1 MLNCYTMNAQMSKL
15 MRSLL
20 LLLTL
25 LLTETLLAQ
34 PANDECS
41 GATTV
46 SLTTPPNCPN
56 TSFVTNI
63 VNSTNVNATPTSP
76 YPVFTGCTPGG
87 TTEGPAAEVWFTFT
101 ATGGNTEIQIT
112 GALVSPNMVLY
123 QGSNCGLLIP
133 IACASGGNGLTL
145 LGSTIPGQQ
154 YYLMVSG
161 GDLDDQGSFQLR
173 FRSSRLCGVCYQP
186 DKITVEYNPPPV
198 NGTYSSGQT
207 VQICVTVNEWI
218 GNAAGTIEWLHAVTF
233 EFGDSWDVDGLTPA
247 PPSSCDG
254 SGSWG
259 WYESWVGCNTGQT
272 YGPGFAYDSAS
283 GVGCGGSP
291 NDGDPGNN
299 WGDGNG
305 PCSNI
310 PDQSPPVTFCMNIT
324 VNDCPPAVTGGGL
337 GMSVRLLSDGDS
349 GSWNQ
354 TGCNSNQGVS
364 FLASVI
370 CCDDEDPLASTT
382 DATCPGVADGS
393 ITVSGNAGLDPSM
406 IFNYTILSEDQDI
419 VYQCTNCPTTVT
431 TPNNLASGVYTVL
444 AVNIATNCSRSVIV
458 VIDEGPQPM
467 ATAEL
472 SNMPCQGEPG
482 LLMGNIDPP
491 DPAATYAWSG
501 PGGFSS
507 AEQNPEVLQAGTYSL
522 TVTSAA
528 GCVTEPVTVDVS
540 FIVIEAEINAPIPYA
555 CLGAAVELSASGGTG
570 YSWENTTT
578 GASLGNSPN
587 ISPILPG
594 NSTIQ
599 VTVTDDNG
607 CSDIANIEI
616 EVIDPPDVTF
626 NITGDPCQGGNGLVI
641 TASGAGPGGSY
652 TWLDNPNASNPR
664 LIPPS
669 TPAGTYT
676 LGIGAVN
683 ALGCIATEQVT
694 FTIVPPI
701 SAQLTAQPVNI
712 CAGQSTVLT
721 ASGGTLFNWSTGL
734 NNGPSSIS
742 VAPAASQSYTV
753 TVSNSNGCVGTASV
767 DVNVSNPPD
776 APEISCGPSS
786 NSSVSFFWLPV
797 DGAVSYNYSIDNGA
811 VQNTTDNSV
820 VVENLN
826 SGQLVSI
833 TVTPVFGTQGPCQ
846 PVSASF
852 SCEAVNCQ
860 TVALSINP
868 VSDICLNAS
877 ASVVNLQATIGSP
890 GGVELWSGSG
900 ITDAVQGLFDPNVAG
915 PGTHLITL
923 TYTLF
928 DCNYT
933 ATTSIVVFA
942 NPTAVFTLSP
952 NPACVSDTLL
962 LVYTGNAP
970 ASATFHWDFGGASA
984 SPGTGIGP
992 HQLSWATGG
1001 SKTVSLHVEA
1011 GGCTSD
1017 TISLTRTLEVP
1028 VQPVISCGPS
1038 TTTSASFVWNQVA
1051 GATGYNVEVLSG
1063 QSGQL
1068 MDTTFT
1074 VSNLSPGE
1082 VVSVRLITL
1091 IGGACPPE
1099 TPVLSCAAQNCP
1111 VFVPVID
1118 PVADICLYTTTG
1130 PDTLT
1135 ASVGGSTGT
1144 GQLHWSGPGITDSL
1158 LGIFD
1163 PAAAGAGSHI
1173 LRLRYSEGPCFADTS
1188 LIVNVFSIPTA
1199 TFSLSAD
1206 SICVQS
1212 PTMATY
1218 TGTAGAAA
1226 TYNWSF
1232 AGATATPGSGQGP
1245 QMLSW
1250 PTEGSRIISLSVTEN
1265 NCTSAPFA
1273 DTLYVGLPLAPPVI
1287 NCNTTVNSI
1296 TFSWNPVPGA
1306 LSYQVNVLSGS
1317 LGILQD
1323 TSYIVTGLNA
1333 NDQVSIEVI
1342 ALGNGPCGNS
1352 SATASCVAVDC
1363 PDVQITFPTITP
1375 ICLNPST
1382 GSINLSATITGGN
1395 GGGIFTWSGP
1405 GVSGGASPS
1414 FSPATAGVGTH
1425 IISVNYREGNCSY
1438 NNSFSLVVNPQPT
1451 ATFTVSGPVCTNSPA
1466 TVTYTGTAGSGAT
1479 YNWNFGSGI
1488 ASPGTGA
1495 GPHQLSWATAGSQSI
1510 QLTVTENNCSSA
1522 PFSAVATVEAPLS
1535 TPVISCSSTLS
1546 GITFSWPAI
1555 AGATSYSVQVLQGP
1569 AGVLSGTTYTVGGLL
1584 PGQSVRIRLTALTNN
1599 VCGPVTAE
1607 LECAALTCPTFI
1619 FGNTAYGPYC
1629 LDAGTQTLIASVSGG
1644 QGNGQFSWSGTGIV
1658 AASGTFNPAVAGVGQ
1673 HPLQL
1678 TYTEGNCSASTTYLV
1693 TVLPKPAA
1701 NFSVESPI
1709 CVNTNA
1715 SVTYLGGASPT
1726 ATYNWNFGGGIATP
1740 GTGAGPH
1747 QVQFSAPGNTTM
1759 SLVVVEQGCASN
1771 PFSQIVQVN
1780 GPLNVPTISCQTVTT
1795 NSVVFSWPAVPGAT
1809 GYNVNVLSG
1818 PAGTLSG
1825 TTYTVTGLNPDQVV
1839 TIQLTVNGNTAC
1851 GPVTAIGTCAASAC
1865 PPLNLSINAPARLCA
1880 GQAANLTFAFN
1891 PAVSG
1896 PLNIG
1901 YTINNGPVQSLQVN
1915 NGQQLTLSNLQT
1927 TTQLSIV
1934 SISSPALPNCS
1945 WPVPNPIS
1953 IAVDTPPNAGNPLP
1967 AARICQ
1973 GSQEI
1978 ISLLGLL
1985 SGEQTGGFWEEAG
1998 GAVSAGSAFNATTA
2012 SLSTA
2017 SLQAGTYSFRYTV
2030 PGGSCPAASAVVSVD
2045 IIPAPVA
2052 DAGADQF
2059 LNCNLSAVTI
2069 GGSTTSTG
2077 SGITYQWSVS
2087 PDSIV
2092 LANPNVPVLQVS
2104 RPGVYTLVVTNA
2116 DGCTAQDATI
2126 VSADYAAPTANVRLV
2141 NVSCFGA
2148 DDGVI
2153 IVESVT
2159 GGQPPYRYALDEDST
2174 TVVPIFS
2181 GLSPGS
2187 YQLSVIDQ
2195 NGCASQSTV
2204 SIAEPG
2210 PINAILTTDL
2220 QVDEAEPGQA
2230 VTLQLNINPN
2240 TVIDTILWQPE
2251 GIATG
2256 NVQSVTIFP
2265 QTSGSYT
2272 ATVIDVKGCR
2282 DQDDINIIVR
2292 KSYPVYIPNAFS
2304 PNSDGVNDILFIQAA
2319 DGRVKIIRRFMIVS
2333 RWGETVFSVEGARV
2347 NDPSQGWDGKFRGEV
2362 LNPAV
2367 FTYYAELEFNDG
2379 EIVRL
2384 TGDVT
2389 LLK

>member
-1 MLNCYTMNAQMSKL
+1 MKAQLSKL
-15 MRSLL
+15 MKSLL
-20 LLLTL
+20 LLMAL

-34 PANDECS
+34 PPNDECS
-41 GATTV
+41 GATAV

-87 TTEGPAAEVWFTFT
+87 TTDGPAAEVWFTFT

-112 GALVSPNMVLY
+112 GALTNPNMVLY

-133 IACASGGNGLTL
+133 IACASGGSGLTL

-233 EFGDSWDVDGLTPA
+233 EFGDSWDVDGLVPN

-254 SGSWG
+254 SGTWG
-259 WYESWVGCNTGQT
+259 WYDSWVGCNTGQT

-337 GMSVRLLSDGDS
+337 GLSVQLLSDGDS

-370 CCDDEDPLASTT
+370 CCDDEDPTASTT

-406 IFNYTILSEDQDI
+406 VFNYTILSSGQEI
-419 VYQCTNCPTTVT
+419 VYECVNCPTTVT

-444 AVNIATNCSRSVIV
+444 ATNISTNCSRSVIV
-458 VIDEGPQPM
+458 VIDEGPQPVAM
-467 ATAEL
+467 AEL

-482 LLMGNIDPP
+482 ILMGNIDPP

-507 AEQNPEVLQAGTYSL
+507 SDQNPEVLQEGTYSL

-540 FIVIEAEINAPIPYA
+540 FIIVEAEIDAPIPYA
-555 CLGAAVELSASGGTG
+555 CLGSPVELSASGGTG

-578 GASLGNSPN
+578 GEPLGNSPN
-587 ISPILPG
+587 ISPVLPS
-594 NSTIQ
+594 NATIQ

-607 CSDIANIEI
+607 CSDIASIEI

-652 TWLDNPNASNPR
+652 TWLDDPNALNPR
-664 LIPPS
+664 LISPS

-683 ALGCIATEQVT
+683 ALGCISTAQVT
-694 FTIVPPI
+694 YTIVPPI
-701 SAQLTAQPVNI
+701 NAQLTALPDNI
-712 CAGQSTVLT
+712 CVGQSTTLT

-734 NNGPSSIS
+734 SNGPSTIS
-742 VAPAASQSYTV
+742 VTPAANESYTV
-753 TVSNSNGCVGTASV
+753 TVSNSSGCVGTASV
-767 DVNVSNPPD
+767 DVNVSVPPD

-797 DGAVSYNYSIDNGA
+797 DGAVSYDFSIDNGP
-811 VQNTTDNSV
+811 VQNTTENSV
-820 VVENLN
+820 LVENLN
-826 SGQLVSI
+826 SGQLVFI
-833 TVTPVFGTQGPCQ
+833 TVTPVFDNPGPCA
-846 PVSASF
+846 PVSATF
-852 SCEAVNCQ
+852 SCEAVNCP
-860 TVALSINP
+860 AIAISINP
-868 VSDICLNAS
+868 VNDICLNAAVS
-877 ASVVNLQATIGSP
+877 ILDLQATTGSP
-890 GGVELWSGSG
+890 GGVELWSGNG
-900 ITDAVQGLFDPNVAG
+900 ITDAAQGLFDPTVAG

-928 DCNYT
+928 DCEYT
-933 ATTSIVVFA
+933 ATTSIEVFA
-942 NPTAVFTLSP
+942 NPTSTFSISP
-952 NPACVSDTLL
+952 NPACISDTLL

-970 ASATFHWDFGGASA
+970 ASATFHWDFGGAFA

-992 HQLSWATGG
+992 HQLSWTTDG
-1001 SKTVSLHVEA
+1001 SKTVSLWVEA
-1011 GGCTSD
+1011 AGCTSD
-1017 TISLTRTLEVP
+1017 TTSVTSTLEVP
-1028 VQPVISCGPS
+1028 VEPVISCGPA
-1038 TTTSASFVWNQVA
+1038 TTTSVSFVWNQVA

-1068 MDTTFT
+1068 TDTTFM

-1091 IGGACPPE
+1091 IAGACQPV
-1099 TPVLSCAAQNCP
+1099 TPVINCAAQDCP
-1111 VFVPVID
+1111 DFVPVIN
-1118 PVADICLYTTTG
+1118 PIADICLYTTVS

-1135 ASVGGSTGT
+1135 ASIGGSTGS
-1144 GQLHWSGPGITDSL
+1144 GQLIWSGPGITDSL

-1163 PAAAGAGSHI
+1163 PAIAGAGSHI
-1173 LRLRYSEGPCFADTS
+1173 LHLRYSEGPCFADTS
-1188 LIVNVFSIPTA
+1188 LTVNVFDIPTA
-1199 TFSLSAD
+1199 SFSLSSD
-1206 SICVQS
+1206 SLCVQS
-1212 PTMATY
+1212 PMTVTY
-1218 TGTAGAAA
+1218 TGTASAAA
-1226 TYNWSF
+1226 TYSWAF
-1232 AGATATPGSGQGP
+1232 ASATAIPGSGQGP
-1245 QMLSW
+1245 QQLSW
-1250 PTEGSRIISLSVTEN
+1250 ASEGERIISLTVTEN
-1265 NCTSAPFA
+1265 NCTSTIFA
-1273 DTLYVGLPLAPPVI
+1273 DTIFVGSPLPPPII
-1287 NCNTTVNSI
+1287 NCNTTVSSI
-1296 TFSWNPVPGA
+1296 VFSWNPIPGA
-1306 LSYQVNVLSGS
+1306 SGYQVNVLSGS
-1317 LGILQD
+1317 PGILQD
-1323 TSYIVTGLNA
+1323 TSYTVTGLNP

-1342 ALGNGPCGNS
+1342 AQGDGPCGNS
-1352 SATASCVAVDC
+1352 VASATCVAIDC
-1363 PDVQITFPTITP
+1363 PDVQITFPTINP
-1375 ICLNPST
+1375 VCLST
-1382 GSINLSATITGGN
+1382 GTASINLTATITGGS

-1405 GVSGGASPS
+1405 GVADGALPS

-1425 IISVNYREGNCSY
+1425 IISLNYREGNCSY
-1438 NNSFSLVVNPQPT
+1438 NNSFSIIVNPQPT
-1451 ATFTVSGPVCTNSPA
+1451 ASFTVSGPVCTNTPA
-1466 TVTYTGTAGSGAT
+1466 TVTYTGSADGSAI
-1479 YNWNFGSGI
+1479 YNWNFGGGT
-1488 ASPGTGA
+1488 ALPGTGA
-1495 GPHQLSWATAGSQSI
+1495 GPHLVSWTTAGTPSI
-1510 QLTVTENNCSSA
+1510 ELTVSENNCLSV
-1522 PFSAVATVEAPLS
+1522 PFNAVTTVEAPLS

-1546 GITFSWPAI
+1546 SVTFSWPAV
-1555 AGATSYSVQVLQGP
+1555 AGANTYDVLVLQGP
-1569 AGVLSGTTYTVGGLL
+1569 TGVLTGTSYTVVGLL
-1584 PGQSVRIRLTALTNN
+1584 PGQAVRIRLTALTNN
-1599 VCGPVTAE
+1599 VCGPVSAE
-1607 LECAALTCPTFI
+1607 FECAALSCPNFT
-1619 FGNTAYGPYC
+1619 FGNTSYGPYC

-1709 CVNTNA
+1709 CVNT
-1715 SVTYLGGASPT
+1715 SGPVTYLGGASPT
-1726 ATYNWNFGGGIATP
+1726 ATYNWDFAGGTATP

-1747 QVQFSAPGNTTM
+1747 QIQFATVGITTM

-1780 GPLNVPTISCQTVTT
+1780 GPLTVPAISCQSVTT
-1795 NSVVFSWPAVPGAT
+1795 SSIVFSWPAVPGAT
-1809 GYNVNVLSG
+1809 SYNVDVLSG
-1818 PAGTLSG
+1818 PMGTLSG
-1825 TTYTVTGLNPDQVV
+1825 TTYTVTGLNPDEVV
-1839 TIQLTVNGNTAC
+1839 SIQLTVNGNTAC
-1851 GPVTAIGTCAASAC
+1851 GPVTAVGTCAASAC
-1865 PPLNLSINAPARLCA
+1865 PPLDLSINAPTNLCA

-1891 PAVSG
+1891 PAISG
-1896 PLNIG
+1896 PLNIT
-1901 YTINNGPVQSLQVN
+1901 YTVNNGPVQSLQVS
-1915 NGQQLTLSNLQT
+1915 NGQQLTLNNLQT
-1927 TTQLSIV
+1927 ATQLNIL
-1934 SISSPALPNCS
+1934 SISSSALPNCN
-1945 WPVPNPIS
+1945 WPAPNPFS
-1953 IAVDTPPNAGNPLP
+1953 IAVDAPPSAGTPSPPT
-1967 AARICQ
+1967 RICQ
-1973 GSQEI
+1973 GTQEI
-1978 ISLLGLL
+1978 INLFALLNN
-1985 SGEQTGGFWEEAG
+1985 EQTGGFWEEAG
-1998 GAVSAGSAFNATTA
+1998 GTPSAGSAFNATSA
-2012 SLSTA
+2012 SLATA
-2017 SLQAGTYSFRYTV
+2017 NLQAGTYSFRYTV
-2030 PGGSCPAASAVVSVD
+2030 PGGTCPPASAVVNVD
-2045 IIPAPVA
+2045 IIPAPIA
-2052 DAGADQF
+2052 DAGSDQF
-2059 LNCNLSAVTI
+2059 LNCNLTAVSI
-2069 GGSTTSTG
+2069 GGNNTSSG

-2092 LANPNVPVLQVS
+2092 FANPNLPTTQVS
-2104 RPGVYTLVVTNA
+2104 QPGVYTLVVTNA

-2126 VSADYAAPTANVRLV
+2126 VSADYAAPVANVRIV
-2141 NVSCFGA
+2141 NISCYGA
-2148 DDGVI
+2148 NDGVI
-2153 IVESVT
+2153 IIESVS
-2159 GGQPPYRYALDEDST
+2159 GGQPPYRYALDEDSSS
-2174 TVVPIFS
+2174 VVPIFS

-2187 YQLSVIDQ
+2187 YELSVIDQ
-2195 NGCASQSTV
+2195 NGCSGLSTV
-2204 SIAEPG
+2204 NIAEPG
-2210 PINAILTTDL
+2210 PINALLTSDL
-2220 QVDEAEPGQA
+2220 MAEEAEPGQA
-2230 VTLQLNINPN
+2230 ITLQLIINPN
-2240 TVIDTILWQPE
+2240 TIIDTILWQPD

-2256 NVQSVTIFP
+2256 NVQAVTIFP
-2265 QTSGSYT
+2265 QASGSYS

-2304 PNSDGVNDILFIQAA
+2304 PNGDGVNDVLFIQAA
-2319 DGRVKIIRRFMIVS
+2319 DGRVNTVRRFMIVS
-2333 RWGETVFSVEGARV
+2333 RWGETVFSVEGGRA
-2347 NDPSQGWDGKFRGEV
+2347 NDPSQGWDGRFRGEA

-2379 EIVRL
+2379 EIIQL
-2384 TGDVT
+2384 TGDVS